1 MNRPPLANISD
12 DLVKYILCLEK
23 EILEL
28 KTENVKLKRE
38 ASLEKMKVS
47 INKKNTPPSS
57 NGKNYPTM
65 GINIQPI

>member
-38 ASLEKMKVS
+38 ASLEKMKTSV
-47 INKKNTPPSS
+47 NKKNLPPSS
-57 NGKNYPTM
+57 NGHNYPVI
-65 GINIQPI
+65 GIIVHK